1 MNSIQVVNYGAG
13 GHYEPHVD
21 YFGPVMEDTNQ
32 GDRVATMLYYL
43 SDDVVGGKIFV
54 FYVQFFGYAKYH

>member
-13 GHYEPHVD
+13 GHYELHVD
-21 YFGPVMEDTNQ
+21 YFGPAMEDTFQ

-43 SDDVVGGKIFV
+43 SDEIVGGIF
-54 FYVQFFGYAKYH
+54 FSFN